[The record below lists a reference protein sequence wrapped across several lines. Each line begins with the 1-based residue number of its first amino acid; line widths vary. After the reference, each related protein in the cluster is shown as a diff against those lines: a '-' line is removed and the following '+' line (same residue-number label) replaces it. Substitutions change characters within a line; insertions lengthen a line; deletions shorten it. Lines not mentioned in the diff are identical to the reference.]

1 MNRVEKLRCSTL
13 LIVDDEPANLHVLK
27 QILQDGYRLLF
38 ARDGSEALEVCRKM
52 LPDLILLDVKLPGIS
67 GYEVCREL
75 KRDADTAR
83 IPVIFVSVMSD
94 IVDEAHGFDAGGVD
108 YITKP
113 VSPAIVRA
121 RVATH
126 LSLVGELQETLLA
139 KTRLREINAEL
150 ENYKK
155 FSEYELEIAHE
166 LMDHMIRKSSAQI
179 PDVELWIESATTL
192 SGDMVLT
199 QDYCGERSYILI
211 ADAMG
216 HGLPAALPLMPIVQV
231 FSASA
236 RARYTVSAIVREMN
250 ARVVDLIPVGTFV
263 AVTLLGIDRENRVVE
278 IWNGGNPPA
287 IVHGR
292 QGPLQKFPSRHHAL
306 GVARDG
312 MLDSKTE
319 LFQWNED
326 CWLTLYSD
334 GLVEAQNAQ
343 GTAFGE
349 ERIAAALSSDAPH
362 RALKDSILEHLGGQ
376 GAHDDISIATVRL
389 GAPAGVGPTSA
400 GE

>member
-1 MNRVEKLRCSTL
+1 MSHAEKLRCSTL

-38 ARDGSEALEVCRKM
+38 ARDGDEALEVSRKM

-94 IVDEAHGFDAGGVD
+94 IVDEAHGFGAGGVD

-166 LMDHMIRKSSAQI
+166 LMEHMIRKSSAQI
-179 PDVELWIESATTL
+179 PDVDLWIKSATTL

-199 QDYCGERSYILI
+199 QDYCGERSYVLV

-216 HGLPAALPLMPIVQV
+216 HGLSAALPLMPIVQV
-231 FSASA
+231 FSSSA
-236 RARYTVSAIVREMN
+236 RAGYTVSAIVREMN
-250 ARVVDLIPVGTFV
+250 ARIVDLIPIGTFV
-263 AVTLLGIDRENRVVE
+263 AVTLLGIDRKNRVVE

-287 IVHGR
+287 LVHSR
-292 QGPLQKFPSRHHAL
+292 QGLVLQKFPSRHQAL

-312 MLDSKTE
+312 MLDSRTD
-319 LFQWNED
+319 LFRWGED

-343 GTAFGE
+343 GVPFGDAG
-349 ERIAAALSSDAPH
+349 IVSALNSTEPH
-362 RALKDSILEHLGGQ
+362 QALKDATLSHLDGQ
-376 GAHDDISIATVRL
+376 DAHDDISIATIRL
-389 GAPAGVGPTSA
+389 GSPA
-400 GE
+400 